1 MPIISFWSSNP
12 RESGQ
17 TLSIAALATYM
28 AIEHNYRILLIDATF
43 DDDTLERCFWKV
55 NGTKDV
61 AKMLNKGKMDISS
74 GAEGLVSAVAS
85 NKTTPEIITNYT
97 RVVFKNRLDVLCGL
111 KTKIPEEFTKSLM
124 LYKDLVKTADKYYD
138 LVFVDLEKTMK
149 KETTKTLLETSHVV
163 VTNFCQNLKQVDE
176 YVQLRLQNPSIIAK
190 DKCITLLSNADEN
203 SKYNVKNVTR
213 YIKEKDVCQVLY
225 NPTFMEAA
233 SEAGVATYFL
243 KTRLSNSAND
253 KNSAFIKSVAELAR
267 AIDYKLEE
275 LKYKT

>member
-28 AIEHNYRILLIDATF
+28 AIEHNYKILLIDATF

-253 KNSAFIKSVAELAR
+253 KNSAFIKSIAELAK

>member
-1 MPIISFWSSNP
+1 
-12 RESGQ
+12 
-17 TLSIAALATYM
+17 
-28 AIEHNYRILLIDATF
+28 
-43 DDDTLERCFWKV
+43 
-55 NGTKDV
+55 
-61 AKMLNKGKMDISS
+61 
-74 GAEGLVSAVAS
+74 
-85 NKTTPEIITNYT
+85 
-97 RVVFKNRLDVLCGL
+97 
-111 KTKIPEEFTKSLM
+111 
-124 LYKDLVKTADKYYD
+124 
-138 LVFVDLEKTMK
+138 MK